1 MVVEESSVS
10 VPASY
15 ARVADKVIG
24 AALKVHSRLG
34 PGLLESVYE
43 TCLAYELSKAG
54 LTVERQKP
62 LPVVHGDVTLETG
75 YRLDML
81 VENTVVAEIKA
92 VEELAPIHGAQ
103 LLTYLKLSGY
113 HVGLLINFNV
123 EHLRS
128 GIRRIV
134 HRA

>member
-1 MVVEESSVS
+1 MPIPE
-10 VPASY
+10 PYASLTN
-15 ARVADKVIG
+15 RIIR
-24 AALKVHSRLG
+24 AALRVHSQLG

-43 TCLAYELSKAG
+43 TCLAYELNKAG
-54 LTVERQKP
+54 LTVERQKS
-62 LPVVHGDVTLETG
+62 LPVVYGDIRLESG
-75 YRLDML
+75 FRLDLL
-81 VENTVVAEIKA
+81 VEDAVIVELKA

-123 EHLRS
+123 EHLRR

-134 HRA
+134 HDI

>member
-1 MVVEESSVS
+1 LVVEESSVS

-15 ARVADKVIG
+15 ARVTDKVIG

-62 LPVVHGDVTLETG
+62 LPVVYGDVTLEAG

-81 VENTVVAEIKA
+81 VENTVVVEIKA

-113 HVGLLINFNV
+113 DVGLLINFNV

-128 GIRRIV
+128 EIRRIV